1 MSDDLIS
8 AEQAQRIANN
18 LAYSV
23 LDVETSEELDP
34 GTYAHLAVEDA
45 KVARKIVLSYIAQA
59 AEITRLRAQVEAADR
74 AIAAIFDDVG
84 YRPEDLGAEA
94 QEVITAYQ
102 QAKESK
108 E

>member
-59 AEITRLRAQVEAADR
+59 AEITRLRAQVDNLAGDRLAVAVDEYLDEIGDFATLAA
-74 AIAAIFDDVG
+74 A
-84 YRPEDLGAEA
+84 L
-94 QEVITAYQ
+94 TAYQ
-102 QAKESK
+102 QAKEGK